1 MLSHGVPSYSPH
13 AQAMLRLTA
22 CSTTLRSLL
31 VNLEDPQEEDL
42 RVDLL
47 IACDEIIN
55 QANQLYSQISEMTWA
70 ELDRRNHPSS
80 DNA

>member
-1 MLSHGVPSYSPH
+1 MLSHGVPSYSPQ

-31 VNLEDPQEEDL
+31 LNLEDPQEEDL

-55 QANQLYSQISEMTWA
+55 QATQLYSQISEMTWS

>member
-1 MLSHGVPSYSPH
+1 MLSHGVPAPSDH

-31 VNLEDPQEEDL
+31 LNLEDPNDDDL

-47 IACDEIIN
+47 ITCDEIIN
-55 QANQLYSQISEMTWA
+55 QANQLYSQISEMTWR

-80 DNA
+80 FDA